1 MRRNNFFA
9 WYYEEGVHGLLSIWL
24 DFVVFVWRHFSV
36 AELSGTL
43 FAPWHR
49 DVSVRSWR
57 GFDVA
62 KLFGLLV
69 ENIFSRA
76 IGALVR
82 LLVIACGIFF
92 TLLVFA
98 AGILALFLWVGLV
111 LVWGMLFWQSVK
123 NGLGW
128 EFSLSF
134 VALSALFV
142 FFAYRRSLALSHLR
156 TSTADIF
163 SSPAFPRLCARLGVL
178 ENEFPRNFFLN
189 VAAREEFLRKIA
201 LRDDEFDFILSWELA
216 RLERISTQKAWW
228 RKENLEKIRPIGTQW
243 KYGYTVKLDH
253 YAHDLWEGDLS
264 EYRDLSFVGREGAL
278 EVLNLVLSR
287 STQNCALL
295 VGPSGIGKKTLIHHL
310 ARQIREE
317 KASPYLR
324 RHRLLLVD
332 LARAVSDAVSRGQDV
347 ENYVR
352 ALLFEAAY
360 AGNVILVVEHL
371 EHYLGAGRGLLAP
384 DLSAV
389 LGEWL
394 EIPTLQL
401 IATSTPKEYHALI
414 EKRSEIARHL
424 EVIELSEP
432 DENET
437 MRIML
442 EKLEAAEKRSIGVTY
457 GALRSVINQSA
468 RSSWQ
473 FPLPQRA
480 LDLMDDVL
488 TYAARKGELPATEET
503 VDAYLSLKTGAAHG
517 AIGADERKKLLEMEK
532 LLHRQVIG
540 QDEAV
545 RQVAEALRR
554 ARSGIADSKK
564 PLGSFLFL
572 GPTGVGKTETAKALA
587 KVYFGSEEAMARLDM
602 SEFSTPAALDRLIGS
617 EHTGQIGRL
626 VSAAKDNPY
635 SLLLLDE
642 IEKAYPLALDIFLQI
657 LDEGFVTDAFGE
669 KINMR
674 NMIIIATS
682 NVGAPLI
689 AQMVSEGRQVQDIK
703 QAVVDHAVDSGI
715 FRVELLNRFDDV
727 IFFSPLEGSQLESV
741 VRLQLSAFARR
752 LRKEKN
758 IDVEFDDSVVSFVI
772 EKGYNPMFGARS
784 LARFVRESVEDL
796 VARQIISGQAKP
808 GEKIRIS
815 L

>member
-1 MRRNNFFA
+1 MRRNNFFR
-9 WYYEEGVHGLLSIWL
+9 WYYEEGVHGLLCIWL
-24 DFVVFVWRHFSV
+24 DLTAFVWRYFSV
-36 AELSGTL
+36 AELFGTL
-43 FAPWHR
+43 FSPWHR
-49 DVSVRSWR
+49 DVAVRSWR
-57 GFDVA
+57 GFDPA
-62 KLFGLLV
+62 KLLGLLA

-82 LLVIACGIFF
+82 LLVITCGIFAA
-92 TLLVFA
+92 LAVFA
-98 AGILALFLWVGLV
+98 TGVLSLFLWVGLLLIWV
-111 LVWGMLFWQSVK
+111 ALIFQSVK
-123 NGLGW
+123 GGLEW
-128 EFSLSF
+128 EFSLAF
-134 VALSALFV
+134 IAFSALFV
-142 FFAYRRSLALSHLR
+142 FSVYRRSLAVSHLR
-156 TSTADIF
+156 TGVNDIF
-163 SSPAFPRLCARLGVL
+163 SSPAFVRLCARLGVAPDD
-178 ENEFPRNFFLN
+178 FPRNFFAN
-189 VAAREEFLRKIA
+189 SQSRADFLRDLA
-201 LRDDEFDFILSWELA
+201 LSDKEFDFLLGWELR
-216 RLERISTQKAWW
+216 RLERISSRKAWW
-228 RKENLEKIRPIGTQW
+228 RKENLKKIIPIGTQW
-243 KYGYTVKLDH
+243 KYGYTVKLDR
-253 YAHDLWEGDLS
+253 YSRDLWEGDFS
-264 EYRDLSFVGREGAL
+264 EYRNLSFVGREGAL

-310 ARQIREE
+310 AGLIRREE
-317 KASPYLR
+317 VSPYLR
-324 RHRLLLVD
+324 RRRVLILD
-332 LARAVSDAVSRGQDV
+332 LARVISDAVSHGEDV
-347 ENYVR
+347 ENAVR
-352 ALLFEAAY
+352 ALFFEAAY
-360 AGNVILVVEHL
+360 AGNVILVIEHL
-371 EHYLGAGRGLLAP
+371 EHYLGAARGLLAP

-394 EIPTLQL
+394 EVPTLQL

-432 DENET
+432 SEEQA
-437 MRIML
+437 MYIML
-442 EKLEAAEKRSIGVTY
+442 EKLESEEKRLPIFTY
-457 GALRSVINQSA
+457 MALRSIIRQSA

-488 TYAARKGELPATEET
+488 TYAARSGELPVTEET
-503 VDAYLSLKTGAAHG
+503 VDAYLSLKTGTAHG

-532 LLHRQVIG
+532 MLHRQVIG

-554 ARSGIADSKK
+554 ARSGIADSAK
-564 PLGSFLFL
+564 PVGSFLFL

-587 KVYFGSEEAMARLDM
+587 KVYFGSEEAMVRLDM

-617 EHTGQIGRL
+617 EHTGQVGRL

-689 AQMVSEGRQVQDIK
+689 VRMISEGAAAAEIK
-703 QAVVDHAVDSGI
+703 QAVIDQAVDSGV
-715 FRVELLNRFDDV
+715 FRVEFLNRFDDV
-727 IFFSPLEGSQLESV
+727 IFFRPLEGGELESV
-741 VRLQLSAFARR
+741 VRLQLGAFARR

-772 EKGYNPMFGARS
+772 ERGYTPMFGARS
-784 LARFVRESVEDL
+784 LARFVRENVEDL

-808 GEKIRIS
+808 GEKIKIS